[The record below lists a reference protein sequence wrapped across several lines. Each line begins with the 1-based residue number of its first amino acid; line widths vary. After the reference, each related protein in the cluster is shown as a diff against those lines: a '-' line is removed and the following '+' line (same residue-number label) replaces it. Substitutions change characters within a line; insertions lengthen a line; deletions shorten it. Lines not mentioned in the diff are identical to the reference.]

1 MIHRLYNPWHIKNSG
16 EKEADKQLSFMEG
29 MDETFY
35 VISRLKISSRYH
47 KTQMA
52 GECDFLVITRLG
64 IMVIEVKGGIIGYG
78 KTDNGDHGYY
88 RCGRGRTKEPIREP
102 FTQAEGNADAIRKY
116 LAEKGVRGVFVGSMA
131 CFPECVYDDT
141 AIGTACL
148 WHRGLEMKL
157 SPMIFNSLEEKI
169 ADFLANE
176 KAKGMNR
183 YSVWI
188 ELDEPDMKHIC
199 SLLEPEFD
207 PKVYQSKMK
216 LNLAEADRRL
226 NEGLHVL
233 HGLSDNKRLIVE
245 GPPGSG
251 KSTYALDLIARL
263 CKNQGKKGLYLCWNE
278 LLAARIQQWVSD
290 AGNEIPAELIRV
302 IPYYELAYELGE
314 LSGDKAL
321 IPTYDKICRG
331 EMRQQ
336 VKGAVNRLGNSKKT
350 VKYDFIIADEAQD
363 LFDKGLDQVI
373 KALLKVNNPLQNG
386 NYYILYDDSQAYP
399 VANDL
404 RDYVRTRDTLKDCG
418 ASYKLFSNLRAN
430 TGRGIGELILD
441 AGSGTVDIAKDF
453 GEDVLIRQW
462 KEPGDAIR
470 LLNQYILKEKA
481 LSTGSPANMA
491 VLFTADLLKKE
502 SPFPALLESE
512 NSFEML
518 NAQNL
523 SLSSQKIRYTSILKA
538 KGLEWDIVFLVC
550 SPLTS
555 EKNIFQAFI
564 GTSRAKGRVYL
575 LAKK

>member
-1 MIHRLYNPWHIKNSG
+1 MIHRLYNPWHITNSG
-16 EKEADKQLSFMEG
+16 EKEADKQLSFTEG
-29 MDETFY
+29 LDEDFY

-47 KTQMA
+47 RTQMA
-52 GECDFLVITRLG
+52 GECDFAVITRLG

-78 KTDNGDHGYY
+78 KGDNGSHGYY
-88 RCGRGRTKEPIREP
+88 RGGKGSTKESIKEP
-102 FTQAEGNADAIRKY
+102 FTQAEGNADAIRRY
-116 LAEKGVRGVFVGSMA
+116 LNEKGMKGFFVGSMA
-131 CFPECVYDDT
+131 CFSECEFT
-141 AIGTACL
+141 HKAAGTAWL
-148 WHRGLEMKL
+148 WHRGHALKL
-157 SPMIFNSLEEKI
+157 PAMILASLEEQLD
-169 ADFLANE
+169 DFHSNE
-176 KAKGMNR
+176 KAKGMAR
-183 YSVWI
+183 YTDWK
-188 ELDEPDMKHIC
+188 ELDEVVMKQVS

-207 PKVYQSKMK
+207 PKVYQSKMR

-233 HGLSDNKRLIVE
+233 QGLSDNKRLIVE

-290 AGNEIPAELIRV
+290 AVNEIPAALIRV
-302 IPYYELAYELGE
+302 MPYFELAHELGE

-336 VKGAVNRLGNSKKT
+336 VKGAVNRLGNSKKA

-373 KALLKVNNPLQNG
+373 KGLLKVNNPLQNG

-404 RDYVRTRDTLKDCG
+404 RDYVRTRDTLKDSG

-462 KEPGDAIR
+462 KEPGEAIK

-523 SLSSQKIRYTSILKA
+523 SLPSQKMRYTSILKA

-564 GTSRAKGRVYL
+564 GASRAKGRVYL